1 MAYVEKQSVT
11 NVTVL
16 LSASKLVSSISAFPS
31 CTLMIWNSLI
41 NPSAASD
48 NSEGSETV
56 IVNQTETSQIQM
68 TVITDLLMD
77 LMLTIQAVTMQRIML

>member
-1 MAYVEKQSVT
+1 MMAKVT
-11 NVTVL
+11 AQIRTT
-16 LSASKLVSSISAFPS
+16 KP
-31 CTLMIWNSLI
+31 M
-41 NPSAASD
+41 
-48 NSEGSETV
+48 